1 MLYDVDKTNV
11 GTYSF
16 IKLNMIVLP
25 IFAYYLIV
33 NIFSYP
39 LSPIPIC
46 VYMEVIFKR

>member
-39 LSPIPIC
+39 LSPIGTYLC
-46 VYMEVIFKR
+46 LHGSDF